1 MVNDALTATR
11 DAGGVQS
18 LARGLKLL
26 QLLGDPP
33 SGTSVSEL
41 AEMAGLAPATT
52 HRLLR
57 TLVAC
62 GYVRQLPTRDY
73 ALGPTLVRL
82 GESAGRMLGSW
93 ARPSLARLVE
103 ATDETA
109 NFALLDGD
117 QVVYVAQVPSKHSMR
132 MFTELGRRVMPHCTA
147 VGKAVLAQLPDDE
160 VLAILSRTGMP
171 AQTPRT
177 KTDPAELL
185 DELREVR
192 QCGYA
197 VDNGEQEIAVRCVAV
212 PVPWGPARGAI
223 SVSGPAL
230 RLQVADTEK
239 VAGLMMG
246 LAAEIAAAFD
256 AKEVGPTAG
265 PAAIH

>member
-1 MVNDALTATR
+1 MNNTLTATPGV
-11 DAGGVQS
+11 GGVQS
-18 LARGLKLL
+18 LARGLNLL
-26 QLLGDPP
+26 QLLGDPGN
-33 SGTSVSEL
+33 GTSVSEL

-62 GYVRQLPTRDY
+62 GFVRQLPSRDY
-73 ALGPTLVRL
+73 ALGPALVRL

-93 ARPSLARLVE
+93 ARPTLTRLVE
-103 ATDETA
+103 ATNETA

-117 QVVYVAQVPSKHSMR
+117 RVVYVAEVPCKHSMR
-132 MFTELGRRVMPHCTA
+132 MFTDLSKRVMPHCTA
-147 VGKAVLAQLPDDE
+147 VDKAILSQLPDGE

-192 QCGYA
+192 RSGYA

-212 PVPWGPARGAI
+212 PVPWSHAVAAI
-223 SVSGPAL
+223 SVWRGASASGS
-230 RLQVADTEK
+230 RHREGRRGHD
-239 VAGLMMG
+239 
-246 LAAEIAAAFD
+246 
-256 AKEVGPTAG
+256 GPRSRDRSRVRR
-265 PAAIH
+265 HES